1 MLRTEDWGLIDYAQ
15 AVEKQLV
22 AVDEVASGSSEETLL
37 ICSHPPL
44 VSTGRGTKPGDV
56 FGWKGALLE
65 TTRGGRATYHG
76 PSQIVIYPIIN
87 LNVERV
93 GFRARDIHGYMR
105 TLELAMCEALAAFD
119 IQAES
124 GSLREQQGEDDLST
138 AEENDSEPTPSL
150 TGVWVGAR
158 KIASVGIGVRKGV
171 SYHGLALNVE
181 NDPQA
186 FQGINPCGFST
197 DLMTSIEKELGRS
210 VDREKVK
217 QILVEKLM
225 SRLKPGP
232 YREA

>member
-22 AVDEVASGSSEETLL
+22 AVDEVASSSSEETLL

-138 AEENDSEPTPSL
+138 AEESDSEPTPSL

-210 VDREKVK
+210 VAREKVK
-217 QILVEKLM
+217 QTLVEKLM

>member
-15 AVEKQLV
+15 AVEKQLA
-22 AVDEVASGSSEETLL
+22 AVDGVASGSSEEKIL

-76 PSQIVIYPIIN
+76 PSQIVIYPILN
-87 LNVERV
+87 LNVERI

-105 TLELAMCEALAAFD
+105 TLELAMCEALAVFD
-119 IQAES
+119 IHAES

-138 AEENDSEPTPSL
+138 AEDGDSEPTPSL

-197 DLMTSIEKELGRS
+197 NLMTSIEKELGRS
-210 VDREKVK
+210 VDRENVK
-217 QILVEKLM
+217 RVLVEKL
-225 SRLKPGP
+225 SARLAPGTFT
-232 YREA
+232 E